1 MPDADRQAEIAEADR
16 RGARLRTGALVVIA
30 VGVVLVMLRE
40 ASFILSA
47 LVVATILFSL
57 ASDAIAAVARLRVG
71 RLHVPQ
77 WLASLVALA
86 MIALALF
93 TLTSLI
99 LAQINEVLGVT
110 LAYAARA
117 PEATADLFRW
127 AGPEIEEA
135 VLEAMRSLDLTGAF
149 TRLASEAGDLMQGA
163 VLVILFVAFM
173 FGERISYQA
182 KLRGLFGDRAR
193 AAEARAVIGSIMHQV
208 NHYLLVKTAVSALTG
223 ALVFAASHAFGLTLA
238 GALALVTFLLN
249 YLPNLGSIAATLLA
263 GLVAHVQF
271 ADSGNTLAFV
281 ALISAIQFGCGNV
294 LDPYLTGRTLRLST
308 LGILFS
314 LAFWGALWGVAGMF
328 LSVPIMVAAM
338 IVCSRSP
345 RLRPIAVILSRD
357 GLPDRRVHPAEAAD
371 RPKAARTAAE

>member
-1 MPDADRQAEIAEADR
+1 MPDPDRHASETVDAALR
-16 RGARLRTGALVVIA
+16 TARLRTGALVVIA
-30 VGVVLVMLRE
+30 VGVTLVLLRE
-40 ASFILSA
+40 AHFILSA
-47 LVVATILFSL
+47 LVVAVILFSL
-57 ASDAIAAVARLRVG
+57 ATDAIAAVARLRLG

-86 MIALALF
+86 LIALALF

-117 PEATADLFRW
+117 PDATADLFAW

-149 TRLASEAGDLMQGA
+149 TRLAAEASDLMQGA

-173 FGERISYQA
+173 FGERLSYEA
-182 KLRGLFGDRAR
+182 KLTSLFGDRAR

-223 ALVFAASHAFGLTLA
+223 VLVFAAAHAFGLALA
-238 GALALVTFLLN
+238 GALGLVTFLLN
-249 YLPNLGSIAATLLA
+249 YLPNIGSIVATLLA

-271 ADSGNTLAFV
+271 ADPANTLAFV
-281 ALISAIQFGCGNV
+281 AVISAIQFACGNV

-314 LAFWGALWGVAGMF
+314 LAFWGMLWGVAGMF
-328 LSVPIMVAAM
+328 LSVPIMVATM

-345 RLRPIAVILSRD
+345 MLRPIAVILSRD
-357 GLPDRRVHPAEAAD
+357 GLPERRPERAEAQE
-371 RPKAARTAAE
+371 PTPARTAAE